1 MNLKISDCGLF
12 SPVAGDNSS
21 SSVKNSESK
30 QAATK
35 ITEYFQDLKT
45 SETSKD
51 EKETRI
57 VKDNGQLNDL
67 MNKKNALTKKLNSP
81 EVRNKRTWTTDGN
94 GNYNDCPEAIEMGKL
109 GKQLSEYINKS
120 LGAPQR
126 EGQEAMFESG
136 GNTYYSK
143 VCKGKTLFW
152 MTFSSPVASRT

>member
-45 SETSKD
+45 SKTSKD

-81 EVRNKRTWTTDGN
+81 EVKIGR
-94 GNYNDCPEAIEMGKL
+94 AH
-109 GKQLSEYINKS
+109 
-120 LGAPQR
+120 
-126 EGQEAMFESG
+126 
-136 GNTYYSK
+136 
-143 VCKGKTLFW
+143 V
-152 MTFSSPVASRT
+152 